1 MEDSEIFVGLDIGTT
16 KIVTVVGHA
25 NEDGKVEVLGYG
37 KTESTGVQHGLIR
50 NIIKTVDGIK
60 KSLEIA
66 QEHSNEQI
74 ESIYAGIAGRHIKSS
89 EYKHEIKRFNGKETI
104 IQQEE
109 IDKMLQDME
118 GILLPAGEKIITI
131 IPQRFV
137 IDNER
142 ETNEP
147 VGEMGEL
154 VIGYFQIITGD
165 ENEIKKIVRCVNEA
179 EINVEDIILEPIA
192 SGLACLSDEEK
203 KRGVLLIDIGG
214 GTTDIA
220 IYYQGNPVFSEVIPF
235 GGNVIT
241 KDIASICQI
250 TDDLAETI
258 KIKYGTCIEEKSNR
272 NNIITIPQF
281 YGNES
286 KQISEQYLAKIIYTR
301 FQESIIRPIKT
312 IIEHSGYKDK
322 LQGGIVLTGG
332 GSTLRHIKE
341 LIQYEL
347 SKPTRIGKP
356 DIGFS
361 HSLSNNLRHPMYVTV
376 LGLLK
381 YAILK
386 TEKEREQAPVSKPKK
401 KNNKGKKSTTNSE
414 NGIFKKI
421 ETFFTNLL
429 ESTP

>member
-203 KRGVLLIDIGG
+203 RNYLNPATLI
-214 GTTDIA
+214 
-220 IYYQGNPVFSEVIPF
+220 NFL
-235 GGNVIT
+235 
-241 KDIASICQI
+241 K
-250 TDDLAETI
+250 
-258 KIKYGTCIEEKSNR
+258 
-272 NNIITIPQF
+272 
-281 YGNES
+281 
-286 KQISEQYLAKIIYTR
+286 
-301 FQESIIRPIKT
+301 
-312 IIEHSGYKDK
+312 
-322 LQGGIVLTGG
+322 
-332 GSTLRHIKE
+332 
-341 LIQYEL
+341 
-347 SKPTRIGKP
+347 
-356 DIGFS
+356 
-361 HSLSNNLRHPMYVTV
+361 NL
-376 LGLLK
+376 
-381 YAILK
+381 
-386 TEKEREQAPVSKPKK
+386 E
-401 KNNKGKKSTTNSE
+401 
-414 NGIFKKI
+414 
-421 ETFFTNLL
+421 
-429 ESTP
+429 